1 MAPSQSTSTNERTPI
16 GRREA
21 GKGLRDTFR
30 GVTRA
35 NVSGQFLAG
44 VTLLA
49 IAVPEQLA
57 TSRLAGVPAYVA
69 MIAFITATIVFVVV
83 GSNPVMSVGADST
96 IAPLFAVVLLRLAP
110 PSTTLYFELVAVT
123 AVVTGLVVLGVGL
136 LRLGWMADFLSLPI
150 VTGFLAGIGV
160 IIIVHQLPSALGVTS
175 SGTSVIQR
183 LNSLANLLNH
193 VSGWSVA
200 LALGTFVVL
209 VVGEKI
215 SARLPWA
222 LGAIGVATTLSV
234 ALSLSRHGVNELGA
248 VSAQFPTWRL
258 HWLTSSQ
265 WGVVLTTV
273 VTLVIVILSQTSA
286 TTRTSSDELGVGS
299 DISRDFVGVGLA
311 NVAAGLVGAFPVNA
325 SPARTTVARV
335 AGGRTKLV
343 GLTAAVLA
351 IALSPLAHFAHN
363 IPLAALAGV
372 LFFVAARLIKVGQ
385 LMKIWRVSRVEF
397 LFAVISAL
405 GVILI
410 GVEPG
415 LAVAVGLAI
424 LDQTWRSARPHMIE
438 LGRREGTTSWEPLR
452 EKGVETVDDVLTVLF
467 SNELFFANAGI
478 FRRELHQLMARYPE
492 TKHVVLDAVAISDI
506 DFTGLMMFGQ
516 VVADLTKDEVSI
528 SLARVNDQL
537 RKRLVDSSDKNLRD
551 LRLFDNVNAA
561 VEAAS
566 SPAPSAPR
574 DASSGV

>member
-1 MAPSQSTSTNERTPI
+1 
-16 GRREA
+16 
-21 GKGLRDTFR
+21 
-30 GVTRA
+30 
-35 NVSGQFLAG
+35 

-69 MIAFITATIVFVVV
+69 LIAFITATIVFVVV
-83 GSNPVMSVGADST
+83 GSNPIMSVGADST

-110 PSTTLYFELVAVT
+110 LSTTLYFELVAVT
-123 AVVTGLVVLGVGL
+123 AVVTGLVVFGVGL
-136 LRLGWMADFLSLPI
+136 LRLGWIADFLSLPI

-160 IIIVHQLPSALGVTS
+160 IIIVHQLPSALGVAS
-175 SGTSVIQR
+175 SGTSVLQR
-183 LNSLANLLNH
+183 LNSISNLLNH
-193 VSGWSVA
+193 VSGWSMA
-200 LALGTFVVL
+200 LAFGTFIVL

-222 LGAIGVATTLSV
+222 LGAIGVATILSV
-234 ALSLSRHGVNELGA
+234 TLSLSRHGVNELGA
-248 VSAQFPTWRL
+248 VRAQLPTWRL
-258 HWLTSSQ
+258 HWLTPSQ

-286 TTRTSSDELGVGS
+286 TTRTSSDELGVAS
-299 DISRDFVGVGLA
+299 NISRDFVGVGLA

-385 LMKIWRVSRVEF
+385 LIKIWRVSRVEF

-410 GVEPG
+410 GVEQG

-438 LGRREGTTSWEPLR
+438 MGRREGTTSWEPLR
-452 EKGVETVDDVLTVLF
+452 EKGVETVDHALTVLF
-467 SNELFFANAGI
+467 DNELFFANAGV
-478 FRRELHQLMARYPE
+478 FRRELHQLMAKYPA
-492 TKHVVLDAVAISDI
+492 TKHVVIDAVAISDI
-506 DFTGLMMFGQ
+506 DFTGLTMLGQ
-516 VVADLTKDEVSI
+516 VVGDLTKDEVSI

-537 RKRLVDSSDKNLRD
+537 KKHLADSSDKTLRD
-551 LRLFDNVNAA
+551 LGLFDNVNAA

-566 SPAPSAPR
+566 SPALGAT
-574 DASSGV
+574 